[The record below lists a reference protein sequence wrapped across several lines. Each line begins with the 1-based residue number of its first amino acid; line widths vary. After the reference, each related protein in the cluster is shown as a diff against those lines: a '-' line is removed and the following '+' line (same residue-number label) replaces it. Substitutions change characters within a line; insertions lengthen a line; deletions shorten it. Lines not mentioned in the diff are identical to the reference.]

1 MEHFDFIR
9 FIPRKRWTVTSLT
22 RFLLEGNV
30 FTVWEITRVYESI
43 YVSLLNSFS
52 MNSYLLFYMSVS
64 FYISLSEVNL
74 KSPCM
79 K

>member
-1 MEHFDFIR
+1 M
-9 FIPRKRWTVTSLT
+9 TSLT